1 MKIGFTTENK
11 TARGPDFPKLH
22 LDHGQTSRIC
32 LVDAE
37 PEMLYVHT
45 FKMPVVE
52 DGKIVTKVRQGTGGR
67 PDSQETVTEF
77 VAQFRCHGDPTVV
90 QKDEIDPKGCEGC
103 AQVEQNPEMFDPPRR
118 RFAQHVLQ
126 YETKPGGFAVQTP
139 FQAKL
144 LVWVYAE
151 GRFNALVDFATEH
164 GDLRKIDLMLGPCEN
179 KNFQKFDIKVGA
191 KCEWLTDD
199 ARKQFVKDL
208 YANNQCG
215 DLEGMIARQN
225 AGLTIKNDASKVRQR
240 WSLVGGSSLADT
252 SEVLGADVLEAVS
265 GVVEAPAASEA
276 APEAEPEAPA
286 AAEEAPAAPAAESTE
301 EEKPEKKPEA
311 AKVEEFDFASILDGI

>member
-1 MKIGFTTENK
+1 MKIGFTSENK
-11 TARGPDFPKLH
+11 TSRGPDFPKLH
-22 LDHGQTSRIC
+22 LDHGQSSRIC

-37 PEMLYVHT
+37 AEMLYVHT

-52 DGKIVTKVRQGTGGR
+52 DGQIVTKVRQGTGGR

-77 VAQFRCHGDPTVV
+77 VAQFRCHGNPEVV

-103 AQVEQNPEMFDPPRR
+103 AQVESNPEMFDPPRR

-126 YETKPGGFAVQTP
+126 YETKPGSFTVQSP

-144 LVWVYAE
+144 LVWVFAE
-151 GRFNALVDFATEH
+151 GRFNSLVDFATEH

-208 YANNQCG
+208 YTNNQCG

-225 AGLTIKNDASKVRQR
+225 AGLTIKNDAAKVRQR

-252 SEVLGADVLEAVS
+252 SDVLGSDVLEAVS
-265 GVVEAPAASEA
+265 GAVSEPTPAAAEA
-276 APEAEPEAPA
+276 APETTPET
-286 AAEEAPAAPAAESTE
+286 AAPAQVE
-301 EEKPEKKPEA
+301 EEPKKEQKKPEA
-311 AKVEEFDFASILDGI
+311 EKVEEFDFASILNGI